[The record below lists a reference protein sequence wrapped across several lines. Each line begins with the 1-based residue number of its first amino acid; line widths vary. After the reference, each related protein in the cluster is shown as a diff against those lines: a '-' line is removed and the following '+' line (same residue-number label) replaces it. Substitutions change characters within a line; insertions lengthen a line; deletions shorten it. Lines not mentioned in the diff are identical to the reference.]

1 MNKEQNLENKDKV
14 LHIGGVISRLYDLEK
29 TLYENANKNP
39 NNLKDLLA
47 SGKQQAYSHIYF
59 EVKNI
64 IKEQE
69 IKDKGYINWKILN
82 LILGFSLG
90 GLFMLY
96 ALNGL

>member
-1 MNKEQNLENKDKV
+1 MTKKNKNTEKQCDIHV
-14 LHIGGVISRLYDLEK
+14 VISRLNDLEK
-29 TLYENANKNP
+29 VLYENANKNP

-64 IKEQE
+64 LKEQAK
-69 IKDKGYINWKILN
+69 KDVGYINWKIMN
-82 LILGFSLG
+82 LIIGFAIG
-90 GLFMLY
+90 GLFVLY

>member
-1 MNKEQNLENKDKV
+1 MNTNNKNTRKQCDIHV
-14 LHIGGVISRLYDLEK
+14 VISRLNDLEK
-29 TLYENANKNP
+29 ALYENANKNP

-64 IKEQE
+64 LKEQTK
-69 IKDKGYINWKILN
+69 KDVGYINWKIMN
-82 LILGFSLG
+82 LILGFAIG
-90 GLFMLY
+90 GLFVLY